1 MIKRWLVTGD
11 THRDFSRFQQYP
23 AEWNNDETAVIILGD
38 VGLNVLLNEHDTYI
52 KKYLRDFYNFYIYCI
67 RGNHEAR
74 PSDVPNMEKIWD
86 NQVNGYVYYEKDFP
100 KIRYFLDY
108 GIYFFDNKN
117 VLVIG
122 GAYSVDKYY
131 RLANNHLRWFEN
143 EELTEEE
150 MDDCMLQIVGRKF
163 DLVLTHTCPLAQEPS
178 DLFLGFIDQ
187 TMVSKRMEKF
197 LDEVRQEI
205 NEGAIWLWGH
215 FHADR
220 IEVPYGEM
228 FFKDTEELSTIFTR
242 WANYKNTHELDWWL
256 SKGPRF
262 YMWV

>member
-11 THRDFSRFQQYP
+11 THRDFSRFKRYP
-23 AEWNNDETAVIILGD
+23 AEYNNSETAVIVLGD
-38 VGLNVLLNEHDTYI
+38 VGLNVLLNEHDFYI
-52 KKYLRDFYNFYIYCI
+52 KKYLKNNYDFYIYCV

-74 PSDVPNMEKIWD
+74 PSDVPNMEKILD

-131 RLANNHLRWFEN
+131 RLQRGLPWFEN
-143 EELTEEE
+143 EELTEDE
-150 MDDCMLQIVGRKF
+150 MDDCMRQLIGRNF
-163 DLVLTHTCPLAQEPS
+163 DLVLTHTCPLAWEPK
-178 DLFLGFIDQ
+178 DLFLGFVDQ
-187 TMVSKRMEKF
+187 SKVSKRMEKF

-205 NEGAIWLWGH
+205 NQDAVWLFAH

-220 IEVPYGEM
+220 IERPGVEL
-228 FFKDTEELSTIFTR
+228 FFKDSETLSVIKDR
-242 WANYKNTHELDWWL
+242 WKNFAMTQELDWWL
-256 SKGPRF
+256 DKSPNF
-262 YMWV
+262 YQGR